1 MVVVALLSGV
11 LIVLLVAWQAALLAA
26 AKARQPALASVP
38 VVPVV
43 PFRKD
48 PQGWIVNALRRKK
61 WLRRSLS
68 LGSLGAFVFAIGVL
82 GYPFYTNIVQSRI
95 QDRLEHQL
103 TSPELKQKYLT
114 HDLQEGDSLTRI
126 KIPAIDVDV
135 VVVEGTGAD
144 ALRAGAGHYTDTPL
158 PCEDGT
164 VGIAGHRTT
173 YGRPFANLDLLK
185 PGDNITLQTPVGS
198 CTYEVLPPPPH
209 RQALNDTS
217 AAFVIN
223 PTEVQVIELPKIA
236 RAGEDP
242 PPPALLTLTTCHPKG
257 SAAKRL
263 VIQAKL
269 VTGQTPTPP
278 SQPGA

>member
-1 MVVVALLSGV
+1 MFVALISGV
-11 LIVLLVAWQAALLAA
+11 LIVLLVAWQAALLTA
-26 AKARQPALASVP
+26 AKARQPAPAAPAVP
-38 VVPVV
+38 IV

-48 PQGWIVNALRRKK
+48 PQGWIITMLRRKK

-68 LGSLGAFVFAIGVL
+68 LGSLGAFLFAVGLL
-82 GYPFYTNIVQSRI
+82 GYPFYTNLVQSRI

-103 TSPELKQKYLT
+103 ASPELKQAYLD
-114 HDLQEGDSLTRI
+114 HRLQDGDSLTRI

-135 VVVEGTGAD
+135 VVVEGTGED
-144 ALRAGAGHYTDTPL
+144 ALRAGAGHYKETVL

-185 PGDNITLQTPVGS
+185 PGDTITLQTPVGS
-198 CTYEVLPPPPH
+198 CSYEILPPPPN
-209 RQALNDTS
+209 RQRLNDTS
-217 AAFVIN
+217 AGFVIN
-223 PTEVQVIELPKIA
+223 PTEVQVIEAPRIA

-242 PPPALLTLTTCHPKG
+242 PPAAMLTLTTCHPKG
-257 SAAKRL
+257 SASKRL

-269 VTGQTPTPP
+269 LSGPAP
-278 SQPGA
+278 SSPAQPGA